1 MSRMNSTGDNYP
13 NSSTDEHS
21 SGEELSRIYNK
32 KRRGNLPKDSIVVLK
47 KWLYEHR
54 YNAYPN
60 DTEKLLLADQA
71 GLTVLQVCNW
81 FINARRRIL
90 PEIIRREGNDP
101 ERFTIS
107 RRGTKS
113 NSKPDVVFS
122 SGSGVSKLANARWDM
137 GSDHQ
142 YVDSITMYR
151 ADQDSDQDQD
161 SDFETDSQII
171 IKEKVKY
178 KQRSIS
184 GGSSSSSEG
193 LDSGYNSFSLESERS
208 NSADIP
214 SPYKPTSSYKHTN
227 LNISPYVQKLS
238 HIGES
243 SPEPLEENY
252 YKVPKEA
259 AKPDSEQDNQPLDM
273 TIKGRSDGD
282 ESVFYQDE
290 HSYNSTHREKFRGL
304 YLLVDAA
311 LQQLEQ

>member
-1 MSRMNSTGDNYP
+1 MERMNSTGDHYP

-107 RRGTKS
+107 RRGTKTT
-113 NSKPDVVFS
+113 KPEVVFS
-122 SGSGVSKLANARWDM
+122 NSSSVSKLANSRWDM

-151 ADQDSDQDQD
+151 ADNETEED
-161 SDFETDSQII
+161 SDFENDTQII

-184 GGSSSSSEG
+184 GGSSSSSSEG
-193 LDSGYNSFSLESERS
+193 LESGYTSFSMESERS

-214 SPYKPTSSYKHTN
+214 SPYKQ
-227 LNISPYVQKLS
+227 ISPYKAKA
-238 HIGES
+238 HDPHTPEES
-243 SPEPLEENY
+243 Y
-252 YKVPKEA
+252 YDVPSAAA
-259 AKPDSEQDNQPLDM
+259 AKSDPEEESNQPLDM
-273 TIKGRSDGD
+273 TMRARTED
-282 ESVFYQDE
+282 EAEAVFYQDE
-290 HSYNSTHREKFRGL
+290 HSYNSSHREKFRGL

-311 LQQLEQ
+311 LQQLERS